1 VDADA
6 VADELYGLTP
16 AEFTAARDQ
25 RVREARA
32 EGDAEAAKQIS
43 ALRKPATA
51 AWLANLLV
59 RADRDEADG
68 LLQLG
73 AELRGAQQRLDGE
86 EMRRLSSQRQKVIS
100 ALVRRAVRL
109 AGQPIGQTPARQL
122 EDTLRAVLADPDAAD
137 AFAAGRLTAPLQ
149 HSGLGP
155 AGAHLRLVPNRADA
169 APSRSEAPTRTAP
182 GRPAARSKT
191 GTKDGTKTRPAG
203 KTGPTPEQRRLER
216 ARHELDQA
224 RKAADSA
231 DATLAEARGQAEE
244 AGTKRDELR
253 AQVEQLAAALEQARN
268 AEAGAALDARQARRA
283 VQQAERAA
291 HAARRR
297 VAEREAAVARLA
309 ES

>member
-1 VDADA
+1 MDVDA
-6 VADELYGLTP
+6 VVDELYGLTP
-16 AEFTAARDQ
+16 AEFTAARDS

-32 EGDAEAAKQIS
+32 AGDTAAAKQIG

-59 RADRDEADG
+59 RADREEAEA
-68 LLQLG
+68 LLHLG

-86 EMRRLSSQRQKVIS
+86 EMRRLSSQRQAVIT
-100 ALVRRAVRL
+100 AMVRRAVRL
-109 AGQPIGQTPARQL
+109 AGQPIGQAPARQL

-137 AFAAGRLTAPLQ
+137 AFAAGRMTTPLQ

-155 AGAHLRLVPNRADA
+155 AGVHLRLVP
-169 APSRSEAPTRTAP
+169 SRSEAAPTNAKPAP
-182 GRPAARSKT
+182 KAAPP
-191 GTKDGTKTRPAG
+191 TKTRPAV
-203 KTGPTPEQRRLER
+203 KTGPTPDQRRLER
-216 ARHELDQA
+216 ARHELEQA
-224 RKAADSA
+224 RKSADSA
-231 DATLAEARGQAEE
+231 DSALAEARGLAEE
-244 AGTKRDELR
+244 AGATRDELR
-253 AQVEQLAAALEQARN
+253 KKVEELAGALEQARN
-268 AEAGAALDARQARRA
+268 AEAGAAVDARQARRG